1 MSDARTELEQALL
14 RDPFDAER
22 RQRYAELLFA
32 AGEYGP
38 SLEQWRLLVRQQHD
52 TAAVQLRAAEC
63 CRALGDRQGQS
74 EHLARA
80 RSRADFSPDDPRV
93 AELEEPE
100 EEPEPPARLRVLA
113 GGREEPPPAR
123 ILSFTPSERVT
134 FASIVGMEELKKML
148 RLRIIEPFVR
158 PGLFERFRKKSGGG
172 VLLYGPPGCGK
183 TLMARAIS
191 SECNATFTAVGIS
204 EVLNM
209 WIGES
214 ERNLAAIFEKARADA
229 PAVLFFDE
237 LDALAF
243 SRSKAQSE
251 HTRTR
256 VNEFLNQLDGMSGSN
271 ANVLVL
277 AATNMPWD
285 VDEAMKRPGRFDRQ
299 IFVPPPDAEARAEMF
314 RVKLRDVPIES
325 FDAEALGKRAEH
337 FSGADIDGVIERAK
351 DSALADILE
360 SGSEREVRSSDLLAA
375 VADTSPSTLEWL
387 KTARNLVKYG
397 GAGAS
402 YKDVEQYLRKAKLY

>member
-1 MSDARTELEQALL
+1 VSERSELEQALL
-14 RDPFDAER
+14 RDPFAAEL
-22 RQRYAELLFA
+22 RQRYAELLFI
-32 AGEYGP
+32 AGEHGS
-38 SLEQWRLLVRQQHD
+38 SLEQWRLLVRQGHD
-52 TAAVQLRAAEC
+52 SAELQLRAAEC
-63 CRALGDRQGQS
+63 CRALGDPKGQS

-80 RSRADFSPDDPRV
+80 RGFPDFSADDPRI
-93 AELEEPE
+93 AELAGAD
-100 EEPEPPARLRVLA
+100 EPPARLRVLA
-113 GGREEPPPAR
+113 GGRDEEAPAAR

-134 FASIVGMEELKKML
+134 FSSIVGMDELKKVL

-183 TLMARAIS
+183 TLIARAIS
-191 SECNATFTAVGIS
+191 AECNARFTAVGIS

-209 WIGES
+209 WIGET
-214 ERNLAAIFEKARADA
+214 ERNLAAIFEKARTDA
-229 PAVLFFDE
+229 PSVLFFDE

-243 SRSKAQSE
+243 SRSKAHSD

-299 IFVPPPDAEARAEMF
+299 IFVPPPDAQARAEMF
-314 RVKLRDVPIES
+314 RLKLRDVPTES
-325 FDAEALGKRAEH
+325 FDADTLGRRAEH

-351 DSALADILE
+351 DVALSDILD
-360 SGSEREVRSSDLLAA
+360 SGTEREVRNADLLAA
-375 VADTSPSTLEWL
+375 IADTPASTLEWL
-387 KTARNLVKYG
+387 KTARNLVKY
-397 GAGAS
+397 AGASGS